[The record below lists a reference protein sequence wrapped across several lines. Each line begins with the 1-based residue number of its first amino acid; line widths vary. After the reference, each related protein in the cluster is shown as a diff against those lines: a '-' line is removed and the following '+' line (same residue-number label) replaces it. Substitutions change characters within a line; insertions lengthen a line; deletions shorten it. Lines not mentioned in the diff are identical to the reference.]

1 MSQRNEKLRDGQ
13 GFTKTV
19 DIHILDSNP
28 CTVPHRVGHYPLAEI
43 LP

>member
-1 MSQRNEKLRDGQ
+1 MSQRKEKLRDGQ
-13 GFTKTV
+13 GFTKIE
-19 DIHILDSNP
+19 DILDSNP